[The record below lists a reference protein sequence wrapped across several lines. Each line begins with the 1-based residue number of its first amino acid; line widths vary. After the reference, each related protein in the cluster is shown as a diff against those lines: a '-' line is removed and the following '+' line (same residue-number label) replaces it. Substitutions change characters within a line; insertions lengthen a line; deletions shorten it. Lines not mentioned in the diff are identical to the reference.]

1 MFLTANN
8 EIKWCKMGAGAV
20 ITAMLVACGI
30 MWFDRPLYLF
40 LRDFDCGLWRYLDAI
55 FAPKVWIFGAF
66 VAVLVFCVKKC
77 LKTDCNFLKCAN
89 RLSFPAFVHNF
100 IVNVKTN
107 NAFLIFCSVLGA
119 GIVAKVLK
127 TFIGRARP
135 IFFEALDMTGFF
147 PPSMD
152 WAFNSMPSGHTT
164 VSFAGL
170 VMVGI
175 LAPKYKVLTWTLAII
190 IGVSRVAVGA
200 HWPSDVIL
208 GAFIGMAFADIVK
221 GKLLKK

>member
-8 EIKWCKMGAGAV
+8 EIKWRKMGVVAL
-20 ITAMLVACGI
+20 ITGVLVALGI
-30 MWFDRPLYLF
+30 MWLDKPLYLF
-40 LRDFDCGLWRYLDAI
+40 LRDFDCKLWRWIDVIFDA
-55 FAPKVWIFGAF
+55 KVWIFGALI
-66 VAVLVFCVKKC
+66 AVIVFCVKKC
-77 LKTDCNFLKCAN
+77 VKTDCSFLKCAN
-89 RLSFPAFVHNF
+89 RLNVSAFVHNF
-100 IVNVKTN
+100 LINVKTN
-107 NAFLIFCSVLGA
+107 NAFLIFCSVLSA

-147 PPSMD
+147 PPSFE

-170 VMVGI
+170 VMIGM
-175 LAPKYKVLTWTLAII
+175 LAPKYKVLTWTLAIV
-190 IGVSRVAVGA
+190 IGLSRVAVGA

-208 GAFIGMAFADIVK
+208 GAFIGMVVADLVK
-221 GKLLKK
+221 ARLLKK